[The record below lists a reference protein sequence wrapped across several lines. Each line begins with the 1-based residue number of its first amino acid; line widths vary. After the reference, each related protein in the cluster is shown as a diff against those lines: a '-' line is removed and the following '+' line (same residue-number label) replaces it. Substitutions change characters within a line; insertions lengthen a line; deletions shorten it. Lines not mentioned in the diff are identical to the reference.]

1 MGIEAKWVKQAS
13 RVADARKIR
22 LGVDGFCELS
32 PCGEIPANPICRFC
46 RSIVILLTKKAAKY
60 GPPRRICS
68 RFIISP
74 TGS

>member
-13 RVADARKIR
+13 RIADARKIR
-22 LGVDGFCELS
+22 LGEDRFCELGIKL
-32 PCGEIPANPICRFC
+32 PIPAYPICRFC
-46 RSIVILLTKKAAKY
+46 RPIAVLLAKKAVKY

-68 RFIISP
+68 RFIISQ